1 MEHCILKV
9 YHIPKNEK
17 RGVEGLVRLT
27 SSATEILNRLQRET
41 GLTQKYIASELIAFA
56 SKYVEIKE
64 ITLTD
69 SEMEEN

>member
-17 RGVEGLVRLT
+17 KGTEGIVRLT

-41 GLTQKYIASELIAFA
+41 GLTQKHIVSELIAFA